1 MADRISKSVG
11 HVGFWGYSSTFDVLE
26 ALLRANGCADSHAYG
41 NGSGTDPIRVLL
53 VHPGDIRHVLTTIS
67 KRKRHHGLH
76 TSAQPLRP
84 VHFYILESPMQ
95 VVSRDLLLLE
105 VANDFEVPIRQRA
118 AALLEIFGN
127 CKVQDRTCRY
137 IEQLGKDLVTFSA
150 TGRGRLEGLVDLSLL
165 RYRERDDLEACF
177 KAYSRSTVFDMD
189 TLRDFRMR
197 GFYEERYDS
206 RKNLADWDYH
216 QSVKSRASIV
226 HIKQFKE
233 WRVTGTAFEL
243 GDQVYCEPNR
253 TLMSYAEGFIKQGK
267 ERGAKKEVLGFWGD
281 ITAGPYFSFGVD
293 CDTPNSFAEGMF
305 EIMNKNTGTEQ
316 HRHHTVEV
324 AMYSL
329 FSLLWELET
338 AAVYRMKKKND
349 IYSGLGAEAGLA
361 ADLQAMALDAEQ
373 EGADKKVDEGA
384 APPPEEELPSSTTS
398 VSAPTL
404 PPAPPPPPAPAAAA
418 AQAEEELAKAIL
430 RARTIV
436 DTLAGCSVL
445 PMVGQPSAVLTK
457 PRWQGFFD
465 AVFVSARSGGCLE
478 HDWFAQVLRDDG
490 LGLVAV
496 ETAKFLVPLTMDQ
509 KTEFVA
515 KEEAFAA
522 KHNWTRMGAPPVPRR
537 RRDEKDLEDDVIFFR
552 VPSRPTEA
560 TA

>member
-1 MADRISKSVG
+1 MADRIQKSVG

-41 NGSGTDPIRVLL
+41 GGGTDPIRVLL

-67 KRKRHHGLH
+67 KRKRHHGLQS

-105 VANDFEVPIRQRA
+105 VVNDFEVPIRQRA

-177 KAYSRSTVFDMD
+177 KAYSRSTAFDMD

-233 WRVTGTAFEL
+233 WRVTGIAFEL

-293 CDTPNSFAEGMF
+293 CDTPNSFAEGLF

-338 AAVYRMKKKND
+338 AAVYKMKKKND

-361 ADLQAMALDAEQ
+361 ADLQAMALDAEA
-373 EGADKKVDEGA
+373 EGADKKG
-384 APPPEEELPSSTTS
+384 EEEVAPLPEPPSSTS
-398 VSAPTL
+398 VTAPS
-404 PPAPPPPPAPAAAA
+404 PPPPPPAAAA

-430 RARTIV
+430 RAKTIV

-465 AVFVSARSGGCLE
+465 TVFVSARAASCLE
-478 HDWFAQVLRDDG
+478 HEWFAQVLREDG

-496 ETAKFLVPLTMDQ
+496 ETAKFLVPLTRDQ
-509 KTEFVA
+509 KTEFAA
-515 KEEAFAA
+515 KEETFAA
-522 KHNWTRMGAPPVPRR
+522 KHNWTRMVAPPVPRR
-537 RRDEKDLEDDVIFFR
+537 RRDEQDLEDDVVFFR
-552 VPSRPTEA
+552 VGERPPAKA
-560 TA
+560 T

>member
-1 MADRISKSVG
+1 MADRIQKSVG

-41 NGSGTDPIRVLL
+41 GGGTDPIRVLL

-76 TSAQPLRP
+76 STSAQPLRP

-105 VANDFEVPIRQRA
+105 VVNDFEVPIRQRA

-177 KAYSRSTVFDMD
+177 KAYSRSTAFDMD

-233 WRVTGTAFEL
+233 WRVTGIAFEL

-293 CDTPNSFAEGMF
+293 CDTPNSFAEGLF

-338 AAVYRMKKKND
+338 AAVYKMKKKND

-361 ADLQAMALDAEQ
+361 ADLQAMALDAEA
-373 EGADKKVDEGA
+373 EGADKKG
-384 APPPEEELPSSTTS
+384 EEEVAPLPEPPSSTS
-398 VSAPTL
+398 VTAPS
-404 PPAPPPPPAPAAAA
+404 PPPPPPAAAA

-430 RARTIV
+430 RAKTIV

-465 AVFVSARSGGCLE
+465 TVFVSARAASCLE
-478 HDWFAQVLRDDG
+478 HEWFAQVLREDG

-496 ETAKFLVPLTMDQ
+496 ETAKFLVPLTKDQ
-509 KTEFVA
+509 KTEFAA
-515 KEEAFAA
+515 KEETFAA
-522 KHNWTRMGAPPVPRR
+522 KHNWTRMAAPPVPRR
-537 RRDEKDLEDDVIFFR
+537 RRDEQDLEDDVVFFR
-552 VPSRPTEA
+552 VPAKA
-560 TA
+560 T